1 MISVA
6 SAVVTAHPVQTVLVY
21 QMVTAGKVTV
31 AVLLQRTPVMS
42 VMTVLVF
49 QMVRT
54 LIRVVDVEYMISCQ
68 QMAVMIYVVLH

>member
-1 MISVA
+1 MIQMNVEF
-6 SAVVTAHPVQTVLVY
+6 AVVTAHPVQTVLVY
-21 QMVTAGKVTV
+21 
-31 AVLLQRTPVMS
+31 
-42 VMTVLVF
+42 